1 MIKALTRH
9 WPKYL
14 MEGIELGDFMIAACI
29 VATLLDYPAS
39 SVRQAITAPFSQ
51 YVLIGLAIGLTAI
64 GIMYLPYR
72 ATPAIRIRA
81 RAKTGGA
88 AR

>member
-14 MEGIELGDFMIAACI
+14 MEGIELGAFMIAACI
-29 VATLLDYPAS
+29 VATLLEYPAPPA
-39 SVRQAITAPFSQ
+39 RQAITAPFSQ
-51 YVLIGLAIGLTAI
+51 YVLIGLAMGLTAI
-64 GIMYLPYR
+64 GIMYVPYR
-72 ATPAIRIRA
+72 GTPAIRIRA